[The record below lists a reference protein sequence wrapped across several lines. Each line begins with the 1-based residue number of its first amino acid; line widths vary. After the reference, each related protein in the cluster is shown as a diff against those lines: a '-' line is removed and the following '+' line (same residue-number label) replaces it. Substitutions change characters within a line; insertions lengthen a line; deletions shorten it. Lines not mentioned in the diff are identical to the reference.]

1 MIALL
6 LIGIFA
12 LLFITAALAP
22 LESLSWF
29 AWDTR
34 RTAVG
39 KKRTSAPR
47 LKTQPQADAYVVYLS
62 GIGAISGTSIPQEEY
77 PFLQKL
83 TADLPRVKVITDI
96 YPYSVTNNGLT
107 GQRQFTKLWQ
117 WVESLR
123 LKNPNSVMSLMVNI
137 RNVFQMFVSADRRY
151 GPVYNL
157 GISEEIMRGLR
168 RHGYDPAQQKPVVLI
183 GWSGGGQ
190 IAIGAANYLSEL
202 TGGVNVLS
210 LGGLLSDDTGLA
222 HVSHLWHL
230 YGTNDGLQAMGA
242 KLFAGRW
249 PHFSQSP
256 WHDAVRRGAISM
268 IELGPHNHNGTGNYF
283 DMTTKMPDSDQTYGG
298 ATVQTIAKIIQ
309 KNIVRD

>member
-29 AWDTR
+29 AWDSR

-39 KKRTSAPR
+39 KKRASAPR
-47 LKTQPQADAYVVYLS
+47 LKAQPQADAYVVYLS

-202 TGGVNVLS
+202 TGGVYVLS

-249 PHFSQSP
+249 PYFSQSP

-283 DMTTKMPDSDQTYGG
+283 DMTTQMPDSDQTYGG
-298 ATVQTIAKIIQ
+298 ATVDAI
-309 KNIVRD
+309 KNLVLEILLK

>member
-29 AWDTR
+29 AWDSR

-39 KKRTSAPR
+39 KKRASSPR
-47 LKTQPQADAYVVYLS
+47 LKAQPQADAYVVYLS

-202 TGGVNVLS
+202 TGGVYVLS

-283 DMTTKMPDSDQTYGG
+283 DMTTQMPDSDQTYGG
-298 ATVQTIAKIIQ
+298 ATVDAI
-309 KNIVRD
+309 KNLVLEILLK